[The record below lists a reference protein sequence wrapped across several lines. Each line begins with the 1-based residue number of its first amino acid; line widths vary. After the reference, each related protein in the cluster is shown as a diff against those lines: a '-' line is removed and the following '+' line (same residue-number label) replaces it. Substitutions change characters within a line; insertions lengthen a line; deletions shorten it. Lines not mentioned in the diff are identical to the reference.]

1 MTEMAM
7 SDTSIRTACSRCVT
21 LLGVEGHVVEVEVD
35 LADALPGTTL
45 IGLPDTSLFEARDRV
60 KAAVVNSG
68 WKWPEKRVTIGLFPA
83 ALPKSGSGF
92 DAAVA
97 VAVLA
102 AAGVVP
108 PAALADRVVLGEL
121 ALDGRL
127 RPVPGV
133 LPSVLTARRAG
144 IRRVVVPAAHAAEAA
159 LVPDVTVEAADT
171 LRNLVRLLRGEPV
184 TTRLPE
190 PAEAVV
196 APQPLDLADV
206 AGQPLGRLAVEVAAA
221 GGHHVLFEGPPG
233 AGKTMLAERLPGLL
247 PPLSENEALE
257 VTAVHSVAGVL
268 APGAPLISEPPF
280 RSPHSTASM
289 AAIIGGGSRL
299 LRPGAVS
306 LAHRGVLF
314 LDEAP
319 EFAPNVLDALRQPLE
334 SGSVEVARAAASVRF
349 PARFSLV
356 LAANPCPC
364 GRAGGRQDAACPC
377 PPKTR
382 NAYRQRLSGP
392 LLDRVDL
399 QVALEPPSKVEFL
412 DDGPRGGEPTAR
424 VAARVATA
432 RAAAGERLAGLPWRN
447 NGEVPGVELR
457 SRWPMPKPAMA
468 RALDCFEDGRLT
480 ARGLDRVLR
489 VAWTLA
495 DLRGRTT
502 PGVAE
507 VQTALELRLP
517 GFA

>member
-1 MTEMAM
+1 MGM
-7 SDTSIRTACSRCVT
+7 ACSRCVT
-21 LLGVEGHVVEVEVD
+21 LLGVEGHLVEVEAD
-35 LADALPGTTL
+35 LAGGLPGTTL

-60 KAAVVNSG
+60 RAAVVNSG
-68 WKWPEKRVTIGLFPA
+68 WQWPGGRNTIGLFPA

-97 VAVLA
+97 AAVLA

-108 PAALADRVVLGEL
+108 REALADRVLLGEL
-121 ALDGRL
+121 ALDGRM
-127 RPVPGV
+127 RPLPGV
-133 LPSVLTARRAG
+133 LPAVLTARRAG
-144 IRRVVVPAAHAAEAA
+144 ITRVVVPAAHVAEAS
-159 LVPDVTVEAADT
+159 LVPGMTIDAVDSLTG
-171 LRNLVRLLRGEPV
+171 LVALLRGEDPGVTAPPPAPPV
-184 TTRLPE
+184 EVDRS
-190 PAEAVV
+190 
-196 APQPLDLADV
+196 LDLCDV
-206 AGQPLGRLAVEVAAA
+206 AGQPRGRLAVEVAAA
-221 GGHHVLFEGPPG
+221 GGHHLFFEGPPG

-247 PPLSENEALE
+247 PPLTESEALE

-268 APGAPLISEPPF
+268 APGAPLISTPPF

-289 AAIIGGGSRL
+289 AAIVGGGSRT

-334 SGSVEVARAAASVRF
+334 SGVVEVARSAASARF
-349 PARFSLV
+349 PARFTLV

-364 GRAGGRQDAACPC
+364 GRAGTKQDASCPC

-382 NAYRQRLSGP
+382 IAYRQRLSGP

-399 QVALEPPSKVEFL
+399 RVQLEPPSKLEFL
-412 DDGPRGGEPTAR
+412 DAGRGPRGRHGAESTAR
-424 VAARVATA
+424 VARRVVVARATA
-432 RAAAGERLAGLPWRN
+432 AARLTGLPWRS

-457 SRWPMPKPAMA
+457 NRWPVSKKAMA
-468 RALDCFEDGRLT
+468 TALDCFEDGRLS

-489 VAWTLA
+489 VAWTVA
-495 DLRGRTT
+495 DLRGRTA

-507 VQTALELRLP
+507 VATALQLRLP
-517 GFA
+517 GMA